1 MIVRI
6 YDFLKQH
13 KQFRL
18 LSLLLLTLA
27 LAAFTALQ
35 TYKEDISDFLP
46 LNSNYHKAIGVY
58 QDISGANRIIA
69 IFQQQDTTQ
78 ASPDTITQVIDRF
91 ITALER
97 NDKDHL
103 LGEVTYQIDME
114 KLTGISDFVYQHI
127 PYFLTEQDYVR
138 FDSLLN
144 NQEFIDRQ
152 IAADKQLLML
162 PMSGLLSTNMGNDP
176 LNFFTP
182 VVEQL
187 QQSAPTIA
195 YENYDGYIFTAD
207 MQRAIVMLTSP
218 FGSSETEKNS
228 QLMALLQQCA
238 DDAKTSSVAI
248 HFTGGPAIAVG
259 NANQIKTDSLLAVS
273 IAVVLIV
280 ALLFVVFR
288 KLRNL
293 LLIVLS
299 VAWGWLFAMGCL
311 AIVRDN
317 VSIIVIGMSSIIL
330 GIAVNYPLH
339 LIAHLQHTPD
349 IRQALREIVKPLLV
363 GNITTV
369 GAFLALVPMHS
380 IALRDLG
387 IFSALLLVGTIFF
400 VLIYLPHLV
409 KTDTATTHEVAQLN
423 RISSLTLEDKRWLV
437 AVVLIL
443 TIIFGYFS
451 FDTKFDSNISHIN
464 YMTDEQR
471 ADLEYIS
478 TTSSTPNTPLDKSS
492 LARQEHSTLYLVSTG
507 TTLNEALERSEQVQ
521 PLIQQLSNCGAVS
534 QTEGPQRFVSSKAEQ
549 ERRLQLWQSFLQTH
563 QPQLEQSLL
572 AAAKRQGFT
581 PESFSQFT
589 KLLHTT
595 FQPQEPSYFNLLA
608 TTVYPRNIIHHDNE
622 YSVVTMLTGDTDT
635 LNSKLSSLPTGSYTF
650 DVEHM
655 NASIANSLSN
665 DFNYI
670 GWVCGAIVFFFLWF
684 SFRNIK
690 LAIIS
695 FIPMAVSWLWILG
708 IMTLLDIQ
716 FNVVNVILAT
726 FIFGQGDDYTIFI
739 TEGCLYEHVN
749 KRPMLAS
756 YKNSI
761 IISAVIMFIGIGV
774 LILAKHPALYSL
786 AQVTIVGMS
795 SVVLMAWLL
804 PPLLFKWLIHRK
816 LI

>member
-1 MIVRI
+1 
-6 YDFLKQH
+6 
-13 KQFRL
+13 
-18 LSLLLLTLA
+18 
-27 LAAFTALQ
+27 
-35 TYKEDISDFLP
+35 
-46 LNSNYHKAIGVY
+46 
-58 QDISGANRIIA
+58 
-69 IFQQQDTTQ
+69 
-78 ASPDTITQVIDRF
+78 
-91 ITALER
+91 
-97 NDKDHL
+97 
-103 LGEVTYQIDME
+103 
-114 KLTGISDFVYQHI
+114 
-127 PYFLTEQDYVR
+127 
-138 FDSLLN
+138 
-144 NQEFIDRQ
+144 
-152 IAADKQLLML
+152 
-162 PMSGLLSTNMGNDP
+162 
-176 LNFFTP
+176 
-182 VVEQL
+182 
-187 QQSAPTIA
+187 
-195 YENYDGYIFTAD
+195 
-207 MQRAIVMLTSP
+207 
-218 FGSSETEKNS
+218 
-228 QLMALLQQCA
+228 
-238 DDAKTSSVAI
+238 
-248 HFTGGPAIAVG
+248 
-259 NANQIKTDSLLAVS
+259 
-273 IAVVLIV
+273 
-280 ALLFVVFR
+280 
-288 KLRNL
+288 
-293 LLIVLS
+293 
-299 VAWGWLFAMGCL
+299 
-311 AIVRDN
+311 
-317 VSIIVIGMSSIIL
+317 
-330 GIAVNYPLH
+330 
-339 LIAHLQHTPD
+339 
-349 IRQALREIVKPLLV
+349 
-363 GNITTV
+363 
-369 GAFLALVPMHS
+369 
-380 IALRDLG
+380 
-387 IFSALLLVGTIFF
+387 
-400 VLIYLPHLV
+400 
-409 KTDTATTHEVAQLN
+409 
-423 RISSLTLEDKRWLV
+423 
-437 AVVLIL
+437 
-443 TIIFGYFS
+443 
-451 FDTKFDSNISHIN
+451 
-464 YMTDEQR
+464 MTDEQR

-478 TTSSTPNTPLDKSS
+478 TTSSTPDTPLDKSS

-608 TTVYPRNIIHHDNE
+608 TTVYTRNIIHHDNE

-635 LNSKLSSLPTGSYTF
+635 LSSKLSSLPTGSYTF